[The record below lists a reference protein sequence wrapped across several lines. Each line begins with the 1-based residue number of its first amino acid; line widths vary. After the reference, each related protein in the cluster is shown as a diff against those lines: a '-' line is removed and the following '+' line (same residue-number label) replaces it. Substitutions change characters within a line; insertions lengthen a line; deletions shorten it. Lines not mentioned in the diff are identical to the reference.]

1 MSPTLERLAAIELFS
16 QLSAKE
22 LRKIAS
28 FMTLIKIKAGRDL
41 TVQGTPGREFMIIV
55 EGEASVRRNGRLIAS
70 LGPGDF
76 FGELAVVAGLPRTA
90 TVTAESEMLV
100 ETLNRRE
107 FSSLLDASPRLTKK
121 ILVGAVKRLHGPRRR
136 RRPLSYEIAVVG
148 SANLDLVVDVNQIP
162 LVGETVMGG
171 DLHRYPGGKG
181 GQSGRCCRAAGPKR
195 GDDRPPRG

>member
-1 MSPTLERLAAIELFS
+1 MSPILERLAAIELFS

-100 ETLNRRE
+100 ETLNRRDQRAPAYRRA
-107 FSSLLDASPRLTKK
+107 SDAGTTSAQ
-121 ILVGAVKRLHGPRRR
+121 GCHG
-136 RRPLSYEIAVVG
+136 SHG
-148 SANLDLVVDVNQIP
+148 
-162 LVGETVMGG
+162 GET
-171 DLHRYPGGKG
+171 R
-181 GQSGRCCRAAGPKR
+181 
-195 GDDRPPRG
+195 

>member
-121 ILVGAVKRLHGPRRR
+121 ILVGAVKRLHDLEEG
-136 RRPLSYEIAVVG
+136 VV
-148 SANLDLVVDVNQIP
+148 
-162 LVGETVMGG
+162 
-171 DLHRYPGGKG
+171 R
-181 GQSGRCCRAAGPKR
+181 
-195 GDDRPPRG
+195 